1 MDKNSM
7 DYKGEVIQLDKERHI
22 KYTIKGL
29 KMISAKFGSVVDAF
43 DKMQN
48 MNTNFDTE
56 TMDNLV
62 LLLHAGLIHE
72 DNELTA
78 DYIENY
84 VTLENMTTIFGTII
98 KAFGGSM
105 PEGDEVSESTEEKQ
119 I

>member
-7 DYKGEVIQLDKERHI
+7 DYQGEVIILDKERHI

-29 KMISAKFGSVVDAF
+29 KLISAKFGSVVEAF
-43 DKMQN
+43 SIMQN
-48 MNTNFDTE
+48 MNMNFDTE

-62 LLLHAGLIHE
+62 LLLYAGLIHE

-84 VTLENMTTIFGTII
+84 ITLDNMTEIFSLII

-105 PEGDEVSESTEEKQ
+105 PEENEVSEGDAEKQ